1 MEKEEIYEKIA
12 ELEREIAV
20 LPEGSISK
28 KTVNKQDYYYHSI
41 TRNGKRTEKYVS
53 FGELDEL
60 SAMIKKRKALEKELK
75 ELKSHVSKEEQAGKK
90 VLPDKTDNAD
100 SLGFKTIVRIGKQ
113 LEAQIAPTRKYKK
126 RECIGI
132 LRDYVMGPHQDKVLI
147 IYGLRRTGKTTM
159 IRQILTELPDK
170 EFTKAAF
177 IQVSMGDALSDVDA
191 DLRLL
196 EKNGFKYVFID
207 EVTLMDDFIEGAA
220 LFSDIYASS
229 GMKVVLSGTDS
240 LGFAFTREEQLYD
253 RCILLHTTF
262 IPYREFEEV
271 LGIRGIDEYI
281 HYGGTMSLGGINYN
295 SDTPFSDAKHAE
307 EYIDTSIAKNIQHSL
322 KTYQY
327 GGHFR
332 LLLDLYERGELTNV
346 INRVVENINHS
357 FTKNVVERTFKS
369 HDISVTATNLL
380 KDREEPIDIRKHLD
394 LDVVTQGIRR
404 MLDILNKEEQS
415 IELEEDHMRQIREYL
430 TLLDLIMDIDLES
443 LPEVSKSGK
452 VTVVTQPG
460 MRYAQAEAIVESML
474 EDAQF
479 NDLSARDR
487 QRILDRLLSEICG
500 RMMEDIVLLETKLA
514 CPGKKVFK
522 LQFPVG
528 EFDMVIC
535 DPKKLTCKIFEIK
548 HSCEQVPEQ
557 YRHLKNE
564 EKCAMTSHR
573 YGDIIGKYVIYR
585 GKTDNDGDI
594 QYLNVEE
601 YLKSLGGKHES
612 I

>member
-1 MEKEEIYEKIA
+1 VEKEDIYRKIT

-28 KTVNKQDYYYHSI
+28 KTIRGKDYYYHRI
-41 TRNGKRTEKYVS
+41 TRDGKRTEKYVS
-53 FGELDEL
+53 FGELEEL
-60 SAMIKKRKALEKELK
+60 NAGIQKRRALEKELK
-75 ELKSHVSKEEQAGKK
+75 KLESSVQKEAQHGKA
-90 VLPDKTDNAD
+90 VRTDRSDGLA
-100 SLGFKTIVRIGKQ
+100 FKTTVRIGKQ
-113 LEAQIAPTRKYKK
+113 LEAQIEPTRKYKK

-159 IRQILTELPDK
+159 IRQILTELSEE
-170 EFTKAAF
+170 EFSKAAF
-177 IQVSMGDALSDVDA
+177 IQVSTGDTLSAVDA
-191 DLRLL
+191 DLKLL
-196 EKNGFKYVFID
+196 EKNGFRYVFVD

-229 GMKVVLSGTDS
+229 GMKVILSGTDS

-253 RCILLHTTF
+253 RCIFLHTTF
-262 IPYREFEEV
+262 IPYREFEGV

-281 HYGGTMSLGGINYN
+281 RYGGTMSLGGINYN
-295 SDTPFSDAKHAE
+295 ADTPFSDSKHAE
-307 EYIDTSIAKNIQHSL
+307 EYIDTAIAKNIQHSL
-322 KTYQY
+322 KAYQY

-332 LLLDLYERGELTNV
+332 LLLDLYEHGELTNV

-357 FTKNVVERTFKS
+357 FTKSVIEKTFKS

-380 KDREEPIDIRKHLD
+380 KDREAPINIREHMDID
-394 LDVVTQGIRR
+394 EVTLGMRR

-415 IELEEDHMRQIREYL
+415 IEIEEDHMRQIREYL
-430 TLLDLIMDIDLES
+430 TMLDLIMDIELEY
-443 LPEVSKSGK
+443 LPDVSQSSK

-460 MRYAQAEAIVESML
+460 MRYAQAEAIVENML
-474 EDAQF
+474 LDARF
-479 NDLSARDR
+479 NDLSARER

-514 CPGKKVFK
+514 CPDKKVFK

-535 DPKKLTCKIFEIK
+535 DPKELTCKIFEIK
-548 HSCEQVPEQ
+548 HSSEQVPEQ
-557 YRHLKNE
+557 YRHLENE
-564 EKCAMTSHR
+564 EKSAMTSHR
-573 YGDIIGKYVIYR
+573 YGDIVGKYVIYR
-585 GKTDNDGDI
+585 GKTDTGGEI
-594 QYLNVEE
+594 EYLNVEE